1 MKGGSFKIKKIKTS
15 EKGKPDI
22 IEYEFVTIDENS
34 NGVNDR
40 GILETEIILLVFKK
54 NLTDIIS
61 TIYSSN
67 IPKNKDYIE
76 KFLHNFVLG
85 VVTLRDNTS
94 IVDMI
99 NALTPS
105 ERNKVLKKY
114 RSIVEL
120 RTLHLNDMSTRNRKS
135 YLNHKKKLEQFK
147 DFLNILE
154 KNTLKATATVFKPK
168 NNTLK
173 ATATVF
179 KPKNTSLKATAVEFK
194 PKNTS
199 LKATAVE
206 FKPETRAAE
215 QKDNNPNLMIV
226 STDRPYRSNT
236 TIKITSKSRSKSRS
250 KSKSKSKS
258 KQQSKSKQTLKK

>member
-135 YLNHKKKLEQFK
+135 YLNHKKK
-147 DFLNILE
+147 I
-154 KNTLKATATVFKPK
+154 
-168 NNTLK
+168 
-173 ATATVF
+173 
-179 KPKNTSLKATAVEFK
+179 
-194 PKNTS
+194 
-199 LKATAVE
+199 
-206 FKPETRAAE
+206 R
-215 QKDNNPNLMIV
+215 
-226 STDRPYRSNT
+226 
-236 TIKITSKSRSKSRS
+236 TI
-250 KSKSKSKS
+250 
-258 KQQSKSKQTLKK
+258 